1 MQQRYNYWHR
11 GSLSCCLPPSMQY
24 WYHFNKQGEIF
35 DALSWR
41 LLTSSTILLPL
52 KGNWHFVKRIF
63 RKTRHVTSVKRSFSS
78 AFSNE
83 AITKMMIGFINL
95 HNLQLEKLAG
105 EGEVDIF
112 NRCNNFIYVKLPDS
126 DQKNLRSSSIIDIT
140 SNAISLSSH
149 GDTPVYKT
157 WANLFDK

>member
-1 MQQRYNYWHR
+1 M
-11 GSLSCCLPPSMQY
+11 
-24 WYHFNKQGEIF
+24 
-35 DALSWR
+35 
-41 LLTSSTILLPL
+41 
-52 KGNWHFVKRIF
+52 
-63 RKTRHVTSVKRSFSS
+63 TSVKRSFSS

-83 AITKMMIGFINL
+83 AITKMMIGFIIL

-149 GDTPVYKT
+149 RDTPVYKT
-157 WANLFDK
+157 